1 MLKKSAST
9 HKLSRGKR
17 ETYEKGAIRI
27 SKFKVRSSEDLEPSS
42 VSLGYPR
49 ESSPIVPHV

>member
-9 HKLSRGKR
+9 HKPSRGKR
-17 ETYEKGAIRI
+17 ETYEKGAIRS

-42 VSLGYPR
+42 VWLGYPR